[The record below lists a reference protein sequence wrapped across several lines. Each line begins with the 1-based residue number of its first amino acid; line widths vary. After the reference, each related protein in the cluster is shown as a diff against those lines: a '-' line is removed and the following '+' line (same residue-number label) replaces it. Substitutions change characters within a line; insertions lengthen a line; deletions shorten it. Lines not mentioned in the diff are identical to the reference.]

1 MAERLL
7 AAALAVA
14 SGEMKMGWRAGQAGV
29 RVQVEDTG
37 SDVRPAT
44 ARGLR
49 GQATG
54 DARHTRGHRVL
65 NRPSTVASEF
75 FVSVLNGAN

>member
-14 SGEMKMGWRAGQAGV
+14 SGEMKMGWRAGQASA
-29 RVQVEDTG
+29 RLQVEDTG
-37 SDVRPAT
+37 SGVRPAT

-54 DARHTRGHRVL
+54 DARPPRVRCFL
-65 NRPSTVASEF
+65 KRRS
-75 FVSVLNGAN
+75 L

>member
-29 RVQVEDTG
+29 RLQVGDIG
-37 SDVRPAT
+37 SGVRLAM
-44 ARGLR
+44 ARGCAVR
-49 GQATG
+49 RSATG
-54 DARHTRGHRVL
+54 VHMRRLISESV
-65 NRPSTVASEF
+65 NTVD
-75 FVSVLNGAN
+75 V

>member
-1 MAERLL
+1 MAEWLL
-7 AAALAVA
+7 AAGLAVA

-49 GQATG
+49 GQVTG
-54 DARHTRGHRVL
+54 DTRPPRVGCFL
-65 NRPSTVASEF
+65 KRRS
-75 FVSVLNGAN
+75 L